1 MQVTESKK
9 IIQPDYPD
17 YKLSSYS
24 NVILIFIQGISF
36 NLAYTCE
43 EFHLM
48 RASLLVIGMFIISRA
63 SLCQSNFMITAKGDT
78 LYGDVKILSYDIVD
92 RVQLTADKKK
102 KSFTA
107 LEAKAVFLNNE
118 MYHSVRHDS
127 RYHFMLLKQSGYL
140 SLYGFRLDNQ
150 ITYDGRL
157 LVKRDGEAMEV
168 PNLTF
173 KKMMQEFL
181 KDCMSVS
188 DKIKSGELS
197 KKNIDSIIT
206 LYNACVEGNTKVA
219 AQVPASSSTS
229 DLATPAIESLKLKI
243 ENSSLSSKQDV
254 LDLVKDI
261 ETKLKGNQPLPN
273 YLLDGLRG
281 YLAETEFKPD
291 LDRLIEA
298 MNKKE

>member
-1 MQVTESKK
+1 M
-9 IIQPDYPD
+9 
-17 YKLSSYS
+17 
-24 NVILIFIQGISF
+24 ILIFIQGISF
-36 NLAYTCE
+36 NLPYTCE

-48 RASLLVIGMFIISRA
+48 RASLLVIGIFIISRA
-63 SLCQSNFMITAKGDT
+63 SLCQSNFVITAKGDT
-78 LYGDVKILSYDIVD
+78 LYGDVKILSYDLVD
-92 RVQLTADKKK
+92 RVQLIADKKK

-107 LEAKAVFLNNE
+107 LEAKAVFLNNV

-188 DKIKSGELS
+188 DKIKNGELS
-197 KKNIDSIIT
+197 KKDMDTIIN
-206 LYNACVEGNTKVA
+206 LYNTCIEENTKLA
-219 AQVPASSSTS
+219 AQVQASSSTS
-229 DLATPAIESLKLKI
+229 NLATPAIENIKYKI

-254 LDLVKDI
+254 LDLVNDI
-261 ETKLKGNQPLPN
+261 ETKLKGSQPLPN
-273 YLLDGLRG
+273 YLLDGLKG
-281 YLAETEFKPD
+281 YLSDTEFKPD
-291 LDRLIEA
+291 LDRLIESL
-298 MNKKE
+298 KSKE